1 MNIETECFK
10 KVVIVIYKEELQ
22 MEKKL
27 NVLLSNLEVEYHKLK
42 NIYYYYIR
50 NIDKYKNRMF
60 PKVVYS

>member
-27 NVLLSNLEVEYHKLK
+27 KC
-42 NIYYYYIR
+42 IIIR
-50 NIDKYKNRMF
+50 F
-60 PKVVYS
+60 GGGVP